1 LLFSQV
7 PDQNVTAA
15 EIWTTNP
22 DTRGTREAYLNADG
36 WSEGFA
42 SLSPDG
48 RWAAYE
54 SDEEGSNAVYVR
66 TFPEPG
72 EKIKIS
78 EGGGIGARWSAD
90 GRRIL
95 YRSGDTTKVTRVR
108 TAPTFEIVSHES
120 LFVGPYR
127 GVDLHPDGTRVV
139 AIKRVGAGG
148 EPAADRRLYFAVNWL
163 EGVEALLGASR

>member
-7 PDQNVTAA
+7 PDQNVTSA

-22 DTRGTREAYLNADG
+22 HATGSREVYLNADG

-54 SDEEGSNAVYVR
+54 SDEEGSSAVYVR

-72 EKIKIS
+72 ENIKVS
-78 EGGGIGARWSAD
+78 EGGGLGARWSAD
-90 GRRIL
+90 GRRIF
-95 YRSGDTTKVTRVR
+95 YRSGDTTKATTVQTD
-108 TAPTFEIVSHES
+108 PTFEVLSHES
-120 LFVGPYR
+120 FFAGPYG
-127 GVDLHPDGTRVV
+127 GVDPHPDGVRVV
-139 AIKRVGAGG
+139 AIKRVGAASAS
-148 EPAADRRLYFAVNWL
+148 AADRRLYFVVNWL
-163 EGVEALLGASR
+163 DGIEALVGAGR